1 MDSLDLMDYFPQFIS
16 AGEDTDTSTG
26 RLERARRNDAF
37 LDEIEAL
44 RLQDPDVEPV
54 LRDICRE
61 VAAALSLP
69 TDGVVIVVD
78 AVMADTASNTLV
90 QRRSLVTEREH
101 RCFAGMPLVTARGFS
116 VGSLCI
122 AGTEGRILSGAE
134 LQMLGRFTT
143 EAVRRLE
150 TRRIERHR

>member
-16 AGEDTDTSTG
+16 AGEGANTSSG

-37 LDEIEAL
+37 LHEVAAL

-61 VAAALSLP
+61 VAAALSVP
-69 TDGVVIVVD
+69 TDLVAIVVD
-78 AVMADTASNTLV
+78 AVMTDAATNTLV
-90 QRRSLVTEREH
+90 QRRSLVTDREH

-122 AGTEGRILSGAE
+122 GGAEGRVLTGAE
-134 LQMLGRFTT
+134 LQTLGRFTSET
-143 EAVRRLE
+143 VRRLE